1 MFQDVARLI
10 SGYSRDVLGMFLK
23 SVQNVLEMSSASP
36 RDVLSV
42 FSRCYRNILRMS
54 SGCPRKGLAM
64 CSGCP
69 RVALRILSVCTWVA
83 IVLLMKEH
91 QRIARASGSVKTQLL
106 GHRIGDFTSKAMAYL
121 PRS

>member
-1 MFQDVARLI
+1 MI

-83 IVLLMKEH
+83 IVLFNERTPTHSSGLRKC
-91 QRIARASGSVKTQLL
+91 QDTTFRASNRRFYKQSDG
-106 GHRIGDFTSKAMAYL
+106 L
-121 PRS
+121 PSEVLNIR